1 MQNRRGSGIIKVSI
15 RLYAYGASRWAG
27 KFRPAL
33 FSCPSYTQRRF
44 CHAAPIP
51 ENTPSPGPVDFMIV
65 GLGNPGK
72 QYENTR
78 HNAGFLAVDTIAQ
91 KHHTDIK
98 RIKFKGLV
106 GECSLG
112 GKKALLL
119 KPSTFMNLSGQSV
132 REAMQF
138 YKLPPEKVLVIF
150 DDINLEPGKLRIR
163 RKGSDG
169 GHNGMKNIIYLSG
182 SDQFPRIKLGVG
194 KKPHPDY
201 NLADW
206 VLSRFTEKEHKDLAT
221 ALENAAAAAELIA
234 KGDMDRAMNL
244 YNS

>member
-1 MQNRRGSGIIKVSI
+1 ML
-15 RLYAYGASRWAG
+15 RLFQKSS
-27 KFRPAL
+27 PA
-33 FSCPSYTQRRF
+33 
-44 CHAAPIP
+44 
-51 ENTPSPGPVDFMIV
+51 PGPVEFLIV

-72 QYENTR
+72 QYEGTR
-78 HNAGFLAVDTIAQ
+78 HNAGFMALDAIAA
-91 KHHTDIK
+91 KHHAEMK
-98 RIKFKGLV
+98 KIKFKGLV
-106 GECSLG
+106 RECRLG

-119 KPSTFMNLSGQSV
+119 KPSTYMNLSGQSV
-132 REAMQF
+132 KEAMQF

-150 DDINLEPGKLRIR
+150 DDINLEPGRLRIR

-206 VLSRFTEKEHKDLAT
+206 VLSRFTEQEKKELDT
-221 ALENAAAAAELIA
+221 ALENAAAAAELIVSGSVD
-234 KGDMDRAMNL
+234 KAMNL